1 MTTAPGTR
9 WPRPAQVIIGVDVG
23 TTAAKVVGFGV
34 GSPWRHVAV
43 REYPLLEPVP
53 GHRVQD
59 PETVWAATAS
69 ALSDVVAAAAG
80 ADVLALS
87 VSTALHGLIGL
98 DATMDPVTPLVT
110 WADARATEVSRR
122 LRAEGLGPEL
132 HQRSGTPVH
141 PMSPLTK
148 LVWFREHEPETWARA
163 RWWVGLKDYVLLRL
177 TGTLV
182 TELSSASGTGLLDMP
197 RRAWSEASLAVA
209 GVGADRLP
217 DILPTTATL
226 GLARA
231 TAARVGLPVNT
242 PVVVGAA
249 DGPLGNLGTD
259 AMAPGVVGL
268 SLGTSGAAR
277 MIVDAPPAALDP
289 SLFCYALTD
298 TAWAV
303 GGAVSNGGIVVRWA
317 GQALAPDLRSLPDG
331 PTADERLLELAA
343 SVPAGADGLI
353 MLPYLLSE
361 RAPLWDPDLTG
372 AFLGLRRRHTRG
384 HLVRAAVEGVALQ
397 LTAIVERIDHIQP
410 VTSVRATG
418 GAFRSSLWR
427 EIMAA
432 TTGRPFHAVG
442 AAEGS
447 ALGAAALGLHALG
460 HAPVLAD
467 APTLLRAPGAPDAE
481 EVAVAPE
488 LVAAYAA
495 SRRLLPERIAALQAV
510 ASLFG

>member
-1 MTTAPGTR
+1 MTDPLRGVRPG
-9 WPRPAQVIIGVDVG
+9 QVIIGVDVG

-59 PETVWAATAS
+59 PETVMAATAS
-69 ALSDVVAAAAG
+69 ALADVVTAAAG

-98 DATMDPVTPLVT
+98 DATMQPVTPLVT
-110 WADARATEVSRR
+110 WADARASDVSRR
-122 LRAEGLGPEL
+122 LRADGLAGEL
-132 HQRSGTPVH
+132 HQLSGTPVH

-148 LVWFREHEPETWARA
+148 LIWFREHDPHVWART
-163 RWWVGLKDYVLLRL
+163 RWWVGLKDYILHRL

-197 RRAWSEASLAVA
+197 RREWSARAIEVA
-209 GVGADRLP
+209 GVSPDQLP
-217 DILPTTATL
+217 DILPTTAIL
-226 GLARA
+226 GLSRA
-231 TAARVGLPVNT
+231 FAARVGLPVNT

-277 MIVDAPPAALDP
+277 MIVDAPPVALDP

-298 TAWAV
+298 QAWAV

-317 GQALAPDLRSLPDG
+317 GQSLAPDLRSIPDG
-331 PTADERLLELAA
+331 PTSDEQLLELAA
-343 SVPAGADGLI
+343 GVPAGSDGLL

-372 AFLGLRRRHTRG
+372 AYLGLRRGHTRG
-384 HLVRAAVEGVALQ
+384 HLVRAAIEGVALQ
-397 LTAIVERIDHIQP
+397 MTAIVEHIDRIRP

-418 GAFRSSLWR
+418 GVFRAPLWR
-427 EIMAA
+427 EVMAA
-432 TTGRPFHAVG
+432 VTGRPFHAVG

-460 HAPVLAD
+460 RAPVLAD
-467 APTLLRAPGAPDAE
+467 APALLRAPGAPHAE
-481 EVAVAPE
+481 EVVVSAE

-495 SRRLLPERIAALQAV
+495 SRQALPERVAALQAV
-510 ASLFG
+510 ASLFA